1 MSKSIFIS
9 CVFEDVHRIEN
20 IKKWAKENKLGD
32 VVINHET
39 EDKRAEGKEAIKE
52 HIKNKI
58 KGCALIL
65 VLIGD
70 NTHNHDWINAE
81 VELANSFHKKI
92 ICVRLPNTNGSV
104 PSLLTKYDLINF
116 NPVTIQK
123 NIEDF

>member
-9 CVFEDVHRIEN
+9 CVFEDSHQNETLN
-20 IKKWAKENKLGD
+20 KWAKEGRLGN
-32 VVINHET
+32 VAITFET

-58 KGCALIL
+58 RGCSLLL

-116 NPVTIQK
+116 NPVSIQK

>member
-9 CVFEDVHRIEN
+9 CVFEDSHQNETL
-20 IKKWAKENKLGD
+20 KKWAKEGRLGN
-32 VVINHET
+32 VVITFET
-39 EDKRAEGKEAIKE
+39 EDKRSEGKEAIKE

-116 NPVTIQK
+116 NPVPIKK
-123 NIEDF
+123 NIEEV